1 MCLLAIKL
9 IYATR
14 NKYLHISNSN
24 IFYLNSKRNKRI
36 AFNSEIC
43 IIQFYVQDYR
53 TIANFLVVGVGETG
67 INCNRCQ
74 VTFEFVALSVALNK
88 NCFVHI
94 LTVTNHYTIVLY
106 SINSLESL
114 VLNRH
119 HCPVKVVFSLTAQ
132 KF

>member
-67 INCNRCQ
+67 INCNKCQ
-74 VTFEFVALSVALNK
+74 VNK